1 MLSESRIRATM
12 GVLREEEERMPDVA
26 TESPVALMLRRQQEE
41 REAVEK
47 RLKDSG
53 HTVARRL
60 WDRAVAVEARGL
72 RARWR
77 KERNPRTDLE
87 AFAGAAERVTEAM
100 RECGRTAAGTD
111 KFLTHLEEAAGLDE
125 DLAKPVVESGDAA
138 GVPAEPVAGHSDQ
151 ETWS

>member
-47 RLKDSG
+47 RLKESG

-60 WDRAVAVEARGL
+60 WDRAVSAEARGL

-77 KERNPRTDLE
+77 KDGNARTELE
-87 AFAGAAERVTEAM
+87 SYAGAAERVTEAM
-100 RECGRTAAGTD
+100 RECARDSCGNGEVSDA
-111 KFLTHLEEAAGLDE
+111 
-125 DLAKPVVESGDAA
+125 SGSGGGAR
-138 GVPAEPVAGHSDQ
+138 
-151 ETWS
+151 